1 MESSCED
8 LVRDQSQRGN
18 KKYLRRI
25 RELTAKEASLGSPK
39 HSEQLEVFER
49 LARREERLEVKSLKS
64 KTTTKDQSSTY
75 ETSTPMHADL
85 RKERN
90 KESAKNTRKRKKI
103 YIELLENKI
112 SELTME
118 LNFIQDQI
126 KLAKI
131 NRNIDN
137 IMKIIYCFK
146 KLGESEDTQSLEDAR
161 DNLQMMRSKSCMQIP
176 ERQQL
181 IQSHLDQFLDHC
193 QTPFLRYFSNT
204 ALQGKDFFA
213 PEKDRNNAPSDVFHF
228 LKDELSLN
236 KQELAELRALEPGFL
251 TLGKKFT
258 E

>member
-1 MESSCED
+1 MESSGEEV
-8 LVRDQSQRGN
+8 VRDQTQRGN
-18 KKYLRRI
+18 KKYLKKI
-25 RELTAKEASLGSPK
+25 RELAAAGVFQGSPK
-39 HSEQLEVFER
+39 HSEQLEALER
-49 LARREERLEVKSLKS
+49 LKRQDERLEVKSLKS
-64 KTTTKDQSSTY
+64 KATTKAQSTTN
-75 ETSTPMHADL
+75 ETSTPTHADQ

-131 NRNIDN
+131 NRNTDN

-146 KLGESEDTQSLEDAR
+146 NLGESEDTQTLESAR

-176 ERQQL
+176 ERRQL

-193 QTPFLRYFSNT
+193 QTPFIRYFGNA

-213 PEKDRNNAPSDVFHF
+213 PEKDRKNPASDVFHF
-228 LKDELSLN
+228 LKEELSLN
-236 KQELAELRALEPGFL
+236 KQQLAELRALEPGFL
-251 TLGKKFT
+251 SLGKKFK